1 MIPLREHVQ
10 RLRGSTL
17 VRNSVWM
24 FMGQGL
30 SVVVQGG
37 YFFVLARLLGS
48 MEYGVLVGSIALVTM
63 FSQYSNF
70 GSGLIFM
77 RYVSLDRKTFPL
89 YWGNILLT
97 TLTFG
102 CILVAGVH
110 LGAPW
115 LMGAGNRGILTT
127 LAIGEFLGAQLV
139 VAISQI
145 FQAFEQMRITATLSL
160 LTNLLRL
167 MVAVILFLKFHRIS
181 AWQWAYASMGVAVC
195 AAIVSVITV
204 LKKFGKPAFDPRLA
218 MRRAGEG
225 FIFAISG
232 TTTSAYNDLDKAML
246 GHYGMNAANGIYT
259 MAYRVVDISFMPM
272 RSIYNA
278 AFPRFFQ
285 LGAEGLAAT
294 SKLALRLIRKTVLL
308 GILAAVGMFVCAPLI
323 PFLAGHGFDKS
334 VLALRWLCLIPLFRS
349 FHMCAGDALA
359 GVGLQPY
366 RLGAQ
371 TVAALGN
378 FGLNLYLIPH
388 YSWRGAAAA
397 SLVTDG
403 GLAVLCWLLLFV
415 LRAREQR
422 RGVPSPGPA
431 AEVNLGSS

>member
-1 MIPLREHVQ
+1 MPLREQ
-10 RLRGSTL
+10 LLKLRGSTL
-17 VRNSVWM
+17 AKNSAWM

-30 SVVVQGG
+30 SVVIQAG

-48 MEYGVLVGSIALVTM
+48 VEYGVLVGSVALVMM

-89 YWGNILLT
+89 YWGNILFT

-102 CILVAGVH
+102 CILVVGVH

-115 LMGAGNRGILTT
+115 LMGPGSLGILTT

-160 LTNLLRL
+160 LTNLLRFF
-167 MVAVILFLKFHRIS
+167 VALVLFLKFHRIS
-181 AWQWAYASMGVAVC
+181 AWQWAYASMSVALC

-204 LKKFGKPAFDPRLA
+204 LRKFGKPVFHPKLA
-218 MRRAGEG
+218 LRRAGEG

-285 LGAEGLAAT
+285 LGAGGLTAT
-294 SKLALRLIRKTVLL
+294 SKLASRLIRKTTVL
-308 GILAAVGMFVCAPLI
+308 GILAAIGMFVCAPLI
-323 PFLAGHGFDKS
+323 PLLAGHGFDKS
-334 VLALRWLCLIPLFRS
+334 ITALRWLCLIPLFRS

-366 RLGAQ
+366 RLAAQ

-397 SLVTDG
+397 SLITDG
-403 GLAVLCWLLLFV
+403 GLAVMCWLLLFG
-415 LRAREQR
+415 LRARER
-422 RGVPSPGPA
+422 NRGIPSPEPSP
-431 AEVNLGSS
+431 EFNVGSS

>member
-1 MIPLREHVQ
+1 MPLRERIE
-10 RLRGSTL
+10 RLRGNTL
-17 VRNSVWM
+17 VRNSAWM

-37 YFFVLARLLGS
+37 YFFVLARLLGNLQ
-48 MEYGVLVGSIALVTM
+48 YGVLVGSFALVMM

-115 LMGAGNRGILTT
+115 LMGKGNRGILTT

-160 LTNLLRL
+160 LTNLSRL
-167 MVAVILFLKFHRIS
+167 VVAVVLFVEFHHVA
-181 AWQWAYASMGVAVC
+181 AWQWAYASMGVALCTAV
-195 AAIVSVITV
+195 VSVITV
-204 LKKFGKPAFDPRLA
+204 LKKFGMPKFDPRLA
-218 MRRAGEG
+218 LRRAGEG

-259 MAYRVVDISFMPM
+259 MAYRVVDISFMPA

-285 LGAEGLAAT
+285 LGAGGLTAT
-294 SKLALRLIRKTVLL
+294 SKLAMRLIRKTSLL
-308 GILAAVGMFVCAPLI
+308 CVAAAVGMFVCAPLI

-334 VLALRWLCLIPLFRS
+334 VIALRWLCLIPLFRS

-397 SLVTDG
+397 SLMTDG
-403 GLAVLCWLLLFV
+403 GLAVMCWLLLFG

-422 RGVPSPGPA
+422 RGVPAVGTTP
-431 AEVNLGSS
+431 EVNLG

>member
-1 MIPLREHVQ
+1 MPLREQIQ

-17 VRNSVWM
+17 ARNSAWM

-30 SVVVQGG
+30 SVLVQGG

-48 MEYGVLVGSIALVTM
+48 LQYGVLVGSIALVMM

-77 RYVSLDRKTFPL
+77 RYVSLDRKSFPL
-89 YWGNILLT
+89 YWGNILFT

-102 CILVAGVH
+102 CILVVGVH

-115 LMGAGNRGILTT
+115 LMGRGNRGILTT

-160 LTNLLRL
+160 LTNLSRL
-167 MVAVILFLKFHRIS
+167 VVAVILFLEFHRIS
-181 AWQWAYASMGVAVC
+181 AWQWAYASMGVALC
-195 AAIVSVITV
+195 AAVVSVVMVIR
-204 LKKFGKPAFDPRLA
+204 KFGKPVFNPRLA
-218 MRRAGEG
+218 LRRAGEG

-259 MAYRVVDISFMPM
+259 MAYRVVDISYMPA

-285 LGAEGLAAT
+285 LGAGGLTAT
-294 SKLALRLIRKTVLL
+294 SRLAVRLVRKTTVLCL
-308 GILAAVGMFVCAPLI
+308 LAAVGMFMCAPLI
-323 PFLAGHGFDKS
+323 PFLAGHGFDES
-334 VLALRWLCLIPLFRS
+334 VFALRWLCLIPLFRS
-349 FHMCAGDALA
+349 LHMCAGDALA

-388 YSWRGAAAA
+388 FSWRGAAAA
-397 SLVTDG
+397 SLMTDG
-403 GLAVLCWLLLFV
+403 GLAVMCWLLLFG
-415 LRAREQR
+415 LRARER
-422 RGVPSPGPA
+422 SRGVPSPRA
-431 AEVNLGSS
+431 APEVNLGSS

>member
-1 MIPLREHVQ
+1 MPLREQIQ

-17 VRNSVWM
+17 AKNSAWM

-48 MEYGVLVGSIALVTM
+48 LQYGVLVGSVALVMM

-97 TLTFG
+97 TSIFG

-127 LAIGEFLGAQLV
+127 LAIGEFLGAQLT
-139 VAISQI
+139 VAVSQI

-160 LTNLLRL
+160 LTNLSRL
-167 MVAVILFLKFHRIS
+167 VVAVILFLKFHRIA
-181 AWQWAYASMGVAVC
+181 AWQWAYASMAVALC
-195 AAIVSVITV
+195 AAMISVITV
-204 LKKFGKPAFDPRLA
+204 LKKFGKPVFDPRLA
-218 MRRAGEG
+218 LRRAGEG

-259 MAYRVVDISFMPM
+259 MAYRVVDISFMPV

-285 LGAEGLAAT
+285 LGAGGLTAT
-294 SKLALRLIRKTVLL
+294 SKLASRLIRKTTLL
-308 GILAAVGMFVCAPLI
+308 CILAAVGMFVCAPLI

-334 VLALRWLCLIPLFRS
+334 VVALRWLCLIPLFRS

-366 RLGAQ
+366 RLAAQ

-397 SLVTDG
+397 SLMTDG
-403 GLAVLCWLLLFV
+403 GLAVMCWLLLFG
-415 LRAREQR
+415 LRARER
-422 RGVPSPGPA
+422 SRGVPSPEASP
-431 AEVNLGSS
+431 EVNLGSS

>member
-1 MIPLREHVQ
+1 MPLREQ
-10 RLRGSTL
+10 IERLRGSTL
-17 VRNSVWM
+17 AKNSAWM

-30 SVVVQGG
+30 SVVVQGA

-48 MEYGVLVGSIALVTM
+48 LQYGVLVGSFAVVMM

-97 TLTFG
+97 TLIFG
-102 CILVAGVH
+102 CVLVAGVH

-115 LMGAGNRGILTT
+115 LMGVGNRRILTT

-160 LTNLLRL
+160 LTNLSRL
-167 MVAVILFLKFHRIS
+167 VVAVVLFLEFGHVD
-181 AWQWAYASMGVAVC
+181 AWQWAYASMGVALCV
-195 AAIVSVITV
+195 AVVSVVTV
-204 LKKFGKPAFDPRLA
+204 LKNFGKPFFSPRLA
-218 MRRAGEG
+218 LRRAGEG

-259 MAYRVVDISFMPM
+259 MAYRVVDISYMPA

-285 LGAEGLAAT
+285 LGAGGLAAT
-294 SKLALRLIRKTVLL
+294 SKLAMRLVRKTTVLCL
-308 GILAAVGMFVCAPLI
+308 VAAVGMFVCAPLI
-323 PFLAGHGFDKS
+323 PVLAGHGFDKS

-366 RLGAQ
+366 RLAAQ

-388 YSWRGAAAA
+388 YSWRGASAA
-397 SLVTDG
+397 SLMTDG
-403 GLAVLCWLLLFV
+403 GLAVMCWLLLFG
-415 LRAREQR
+415 LRARER
-422 RGVPSPGPA
+422 SRDVPSHEQS